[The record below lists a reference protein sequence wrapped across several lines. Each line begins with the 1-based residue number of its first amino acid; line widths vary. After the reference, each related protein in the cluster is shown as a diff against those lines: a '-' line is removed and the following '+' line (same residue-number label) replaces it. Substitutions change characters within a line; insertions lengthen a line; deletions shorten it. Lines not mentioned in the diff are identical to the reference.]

1 MRCLRL
7 TVLADADGRNRAVF
21 SKRVA
26 CKRTRLYFTAGNS
39 VNWSGGCVG
48 QVSEADSAGVGENT
62 VFHHLRYCVSASLG
76 SMVSR
81 LPGWCSESG
90 RGGARAAGDLLVTK
104 KNKTSSRLQNRKI
117 SADGCLGITLMWL
130 SSTCETKYLGVIFG
144 VNEHLAWKYIRLG
157 CGLLFLV
164 SSEKS
169 QRVCL
174 KSTHTSPDPTTRCD
188 LPLGCLS

>member
-1 MRCLRL
+1 MFESL
-7 TVLADADGRNRAVF
+7 TLEQKKAIAVVCAAVLLLDDEKERPNKPR
-21 SKRVA
+21 
-26 CKRTRLYFTAGNS
+26 
-39 VNWSGGCVG
+39 VG
-48 QVSEADSAGVGENT
+48 QEVLPRDPKTESTWATIWANGDDRTLVKLINLDRPAFEKILPSFESE
-62 VFHHLRYCVSASLG
+62 FRLRDT
-76 SMVSR
+76 
-81 LPGWCSESG
+81 
-90 RGGARAAGDLLVTK
+90 AGDLLVTK